1 VLKYLQEKKLSIK
14 EGQMAQEEAYTVDE
28 KSMEQL
34 RFYSELLKKD
44 IPTMVHEA
52 LEQYFVNEEK
62 RLAEQDPMTNLSYD
76 EFWDDL
82 DI

>member
-1 VLKYLQEKKLSIK
+1 MPEKK
-14 EGQMAQEEAYTVDE
+14 AYTLDA
-28 KSMEQL
+28 KTMEQL
-34 RFYSELLKKD
+34 AFYSELLKKD
-44 IPTMVHEA
+44 IPMMVHEA